1 MKYLVATMFAVAFM
15 LGSFALIPAQASG
28 VWQEGDRIDC
38 EDLSPADR
46 VGKTCY
52 TSTANEE
59 VDDLNEFADKENGS
73 GGKDNAV
80 SSDGGGDRAAASSES
95 E

>member
-1 MKYLVATMFAVAFM
+1 MLAVALM

-59 VDDLNEFADKENGS
+59 VDDLNEFADKENKS
-73 GGKDNAV
+73 GGEDNSV
-80 SSDGGGDRAAASSES
+80 SSGGEGDRAAASTASE
-95 E
+95 